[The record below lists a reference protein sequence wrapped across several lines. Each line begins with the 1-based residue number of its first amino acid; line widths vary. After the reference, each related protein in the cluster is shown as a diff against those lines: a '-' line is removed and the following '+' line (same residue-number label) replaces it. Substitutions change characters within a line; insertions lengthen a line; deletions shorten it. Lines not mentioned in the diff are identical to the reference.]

1 MDSNSSIIIFPEYA
15 SLKAEVEKLKTELS
29 MLLLERDELRLLVC
43 KNIETAYMLAL
54 GSLEYKAYEW
64 QCKVLRIKRKI
75 DLIQAK
81 INRQENIILS
91 VIENQLDNE
100 FAEFQRKLDEQI
112 QKMNDALEH
121 SKGKFL
127 TDEETKEL
135 KKLYRSIV
143 KALHPDLH
151 PDITPTQ
158 IQLFQN
164 AVKAYECGD
173 LESLRIIS
181 EMVIDSDLSEQN
193 ENAIAE
199 LVKEKERL
207 AKTLQAINNQ
217 IEKIKDEYPYTM
229 KELVQDPEQIAEKK
243 AELEE
248 LIKEL
253 KEIFELYSA
262 RLERLLGDKYE

>member
-1 MDSNSSIIIFPEYA
+1 MDSNSSIILFPEYA

-29 MLLLERDELRLLVC
+29 TLLLERDELRLVIC

-64 QCKVLRIKRKI
+64 HCRVLRIRRKI
-75 DLIQAK
+75 DIIQAK

-91 VIENQLDNE
+91 AIDKQLDEE
-100 FAEFQRKLDEQI
+100 FAEYQRKLDEQI
-112 QKMNDALEH
+112 QKMNEALER
-121 SKGKFL
+121 SKCRTL
-127 TDEETKEL
+127 TQEEMKEL

-151 PDITPTQ
+151 PEITPAQ
-158 IQLFQN
+158 LQLFQN

-181 EMVIDSDLSEQN
+181 EMVVNPDLEEQH
-193 ENAIAE
+193 EDAITE
-199 LVKEKERL
+199 LIKEKERL
-207 AKTLQAINNQ
+207 TDSLRIINNQ
-217 IEKIKDEYPYTM
+217 IAKIKSEYPYTM
-229 KELVQDPEQIAEKK
+229 KELVQNPEQIAERK
-243 AELEE
+243 AELES

-253 KEIFELYSA
+253 KKIFEFYSEH
-262 RLERLLGDKYE
+262 LESLTGDKYE